1 MRKSKFIVINTSPL
15 ISLVAA
21 LGTLEILNDLYEEVI
36 VPFAVCEE
44 ILKSQ
49 NKVFAQAEFQ
59 NSTWLN
65 KQNQPIHISEFLL
78 NSLDLGEASVI
89 QVALNEKIRTVCIDE
104 TVGRRIARL
113 NGLQLTGSV
122 GILLKYKQY
131 KPSLSIQKA
140 IQNMINYNIYL
151 SQNVI
156 SFAIKTAG
164 EE

>member
-1 MRKSKFIVINTSPL
+1 MRKSKFLVINTSPL

-140 IQNMINYNIYL
+140 IQNMINHNIYL